1 MTGLLLLLV
10 FAVFA
15 ALMFAR
21 VMPALLAVPTLAVV
35 VAALVGLPLDN
46 ILNDVIA
53 GGAVKL
59 SSAYVAVFAGAM
71 LGRVMI
77 QTGIAEEIIKRAAE
91 FGGDRPLVVAA
102 ALMAVTAVLFTS
114 LTGLGAIIMVGSLV
128 LPIMMSLGL
137 PRKVAA
143 ILFLLAFATGFIF
156 NIALWRLY
164 RELLQIAPTS
174 DLPSG
179 VPQFAS
185 GLLVITVIGV
195 AIYTVVSTRRSEG
208 TSFWAVKE
216 KDDLL
221 DQVERRKNGV
231 PLISFLTPFVPLFLY
246 VGLGWRELP
255 AFIGGALFGV
265 LTTRPRAAIRTLT
278 AGMVRGVED
287 GAPAAILM
295 IGIGMLLNALTLP
308 AVKDALSPIVS
319 MAPLHS
325 GWAYVLFFGLLSPLA
340 LYRGPL
346 NPFGVGIGVYS
357 IMFATGALPA
367 LALLAAIMS
376 VVQVQNVCDPTN
388 THNVWIANFTGIRVE
403 ELTRATLLPMMLICI
418 CGLLLG
424 AWMFL
429 R

>member
-1 MTGLLLLLV
+1 MVGFLLLLV

-21 VMPALLAVPTLAVV
+21 IMPALLAVPAMAVV
-35 VAALVGLPLDN
+35 VAALVRLPLNN

-53 GGAVKL
+53 AGAVKL
-59 SSAYVAVFAGAM
+59 AAAYVAVFAGAM

-91 FGGDRPLVVAA
+91 FGGDRPMVVAG
-102 ALMAVTAVLFTS
+102 ALMVVTAVLFTS

-128 LPIMMSLGL
+128 LPIMMSLGV
-137 PRKVAA
+137 PRKLAA
-143 ILFLLAFATGFIF
+143 VLFLMAFATGFIF

-174 DLPSG
+174 DLPPE
-179 VPQFAS
+179 VPRFAIGLLLITAVAVAIHAAIAAQRAS
-185 GLLVITVIGV
+185 G
-195 AIYTVVSTRRSEG
+195 A
-208 TSFWAVKE
+208 SFWAVATRE
-216 KDDLL
+216 EVL
-221 DQVERRKNGV
+221 ERTSDRRV
-231 PLISFLTPFVPLFLY
+231 PLISFLTPLVPLVLY
-246 VGLGWRELP
+246 VGFGWRELP
-255 AFIGGALFGV
+255 AFLGGALFGV
-265 LTTRPRAAIRTLT
+265 LTTQPRLSIRTLS
-278 AGMVRGVED
+278 AAAVRGLED
-287 GAPAAILM
+287 GAPAAILL

-308 AVKDALSPIVS
+308 AVKDAL
-319 MAPLHS
+319 APMVTALPLNS
-325 GWAYVLFFGLLSPLA
+325 LATYVLFFGLLSPLA

-357 IMFATGALPA
+357 IMFAAGALPA

-388 THNVWIANFTGIRVE
+388 THNVWVANFTGVRVE
-403 ELTRATLLPMMLICI
+403 EITRATIVTMMAVCFG
-418 CGLLLG
+418 GLLLG

-429 R
+429 H